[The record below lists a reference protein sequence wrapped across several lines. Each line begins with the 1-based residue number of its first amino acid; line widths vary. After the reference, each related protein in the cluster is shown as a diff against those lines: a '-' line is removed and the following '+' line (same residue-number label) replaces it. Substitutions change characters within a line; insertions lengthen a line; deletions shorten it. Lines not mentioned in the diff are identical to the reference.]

1 MIKDKY
7 NMTLKENLFLVHKM
21 IVDYIW
27 KSANL
32 EGINVTFPQTQTIIE
47 KGILQN
53 ANVHTI
59 SVVLNLKHA
68 WQLLL
73 STINDPLTLE
83 YICKIHSEVAKDE
96 ALTWG
101 ELRTGRVG
109 ISGTNYEPPIP
120 NEQTAKKLIEDTL
133 KIENSTQR
141 AITLM
146 FKLMKSQLFWDG
158 NKRTAMMIA
167 NKIMIENGCGVIN
180 VPIEQIDSFNTV
192 LTDYYTNDTL
202 DNVVHFI
209 YDNCIDGIDFEDRNI
224 ENKAAILDRQD
235 NPYIPN
241 EPRAYNERVR

>member
-1 MIKDKY
+1 
-7 NMTLKENLFLVHKM
+7 MTLKENLFLVHKM

-32 EGINVTFPQTQTIIE
+32 EGINVTFPQTQIIIE

-224 ENKAAILDRQD
+224 ENKAEISDRQD